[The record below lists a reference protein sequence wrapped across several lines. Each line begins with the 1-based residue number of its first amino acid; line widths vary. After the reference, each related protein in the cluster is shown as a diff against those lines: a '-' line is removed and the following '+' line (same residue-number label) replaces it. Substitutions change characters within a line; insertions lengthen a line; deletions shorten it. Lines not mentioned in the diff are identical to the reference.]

1 MVTPT
6 AVFQAKKKSEFG
18 LKRQIA
24 GYHYMPESGP
34 KRMLPQNKGKTS
46 LILRL
51 SIWYLTL
58 TLINVMI
65 FWVGTGSNQ
74 MRLISDKASMYARS
88 SAFEA
93 LRRLQ
98 AQLDMLAI
106 SRRPVADFQGMAL
119 EFARRLHVQ
128 NIKGEA
134 VLPQYSVYSTNGDRL
149 LVFPAAASAGE
160 VRADD
165 LVAAAKVLQLRELK
179 NEPFMAVPDLAQG
192 QITVYLP
199 LTANGD
205 IDLIL
210 AGTLPMPELRGEIAS
225 LIRLGIAMV
234 VMLVIL
240 QSAMAY
246 LIYRTLV
253 RPIKKVS
260 EAATTVAKGTFATVD
275 FKSRHEDEIAQL
287 VESFNQMSDDL
298 KTNREIM
305 DFELN
310 IARKIQSAILPQQL
324 TVRQLTTTVHYNPLY
339 TVSGDFYDI
348 HELEDGSVAVF
359 IADASGHGVPAAFL
373 TIMAKIYFSD
383 FVRENP
389 QPSVVLSRM
398 NECLAGYFEG
408 AGLYMTAFYM
418 RIFPDNRAV
427 YCNGMHPEP
436 ILMRANG
443 SHELLEASAFYV
455 GMMKEVFKEFE
466 DVEIKLHA
474 GDQLVL
480 YTDGFT
486 EAKNNNDEEFTSER
500 FVETIKTAATNE
512 PAQLIR
518 SALTEVMDFVGGAK
532 RTDDETL
539 IVCQVGD
546 PVMFHTKKEGTQ
558 MQHSDEE
565 LSQNPH
571 YQRKLADYVEV
582 LSLGEPVRTI
592 WNAAQKDLQEKD
604 FVTALAGFNAIAEAY
619 GNKPALSFRQAL
631 CYYRIRLYDA
641 CAVALSK
648 CLAAAPENPDA
659 NALFSL
665 LALKTNDLGKALHYI
680 EKAVSGNPVGRYNG
694 VLRKI
699 RNGIV
704 A

>member
-1 MVTPT
+1 MPT
-6 AVFQAKKKSEFG
+6 AG
-18 LKRQIA
+18 
-24 GYHYMPESGP
+24 PETHA
-34 KRMLPQNKGKTS
+34 LPRRGRTS

-51 SIWYLTL
+51 SLWYLTL

-98 AQLDMLAI
+98 AQLDLLAI
-106 SRRPVADFQGMAL
+106 SRRPVAEFQAMAA
-119 EFARRLHVQ
+119 EFSRRLQLQ
-128 NIKGEA
+128 NVKGET
-134 VLPQYSVYSTNGDRL
+134 VLPVYSVFSTNGDQL
-149 LVFPAAASAGE
+149 LVFPKEAGASEVPAG
-160 VRADD
+160 D

-179 NEPFMAVPDLAQG
+179 NESFMAVPDLTRG
-192 QITVYLP
+192 QIKVYIP

-210 AGTLPMPELRGEIAS
+210 AGTIPMPELRGEITS
-225 LIRLGIAMV
+225 LVRLGIAMV
-234 VMLVIL
+234 VMLLLL
-240 QSAMAY
+240 QAAMAF

-260 EAATTVAKGTFATVD
+260 DAALMVAGGTFSTVD
-275 FKSRHEDEIAQL
+275 FESRHEDEIAQL
-287 VESFNQMSDDL
+287 VESFNHMSNDL
-298 KTNREIM
+298 KHNREIM

-310 IARKIQSAILPQQL
+310 IAKKIQSAILPHEL
-324 TVRQLTTTVHYNPLY
+324 SVRQLTATVHYNPLY
-339 TVSGDFYDI
+339 TVSGDFYDMF
-348 HELEDGSVAVF
+348 ELADGSVALF

-373 TIMAKIYFSD
+373 TIMAKIYFND
-383 FVRENP
+383 LVKENA

-398 NECLAGYFEG
+398 NERLAGYFEG

-427 YCNGMHPEP
+427 FCNGMHPEP
-436 ILMRANG
+436 VLLRADG
-443 SHELLEASAFYV
+443 GHELLEASAFYV

-466 DVEIKLHA
+466 DIEITLQP
-474 GDQLVL
+474 GDRLIL

-486 EAKNNNDEEFTSER
+486 EAKNKAEDEYTAER
-500 FVETIKTAATNE
+500 FIDTIKTAANHE
-512 PAQLIR
+512 APQLIR
-518 SALTEVMDFVGGAK
+518 YVLTDVMDFVGGAK

-539 IVCQVGD
+539 IVCEIGD
-546 PVMFHTKKEGTQ
+546 AVVLRPKTEGLR
-558 MQHSDEE
+558 MQQSDED

-571 YQRKLADYVEV
+571 YRRKLADF
-582 LSLGEPVRTI
+582 LAAMGSGEPIRIV
-592 WNAAQKDLQEKD
+592 WNAAEQNLHEKD
-604 FVTALAGFNAIAEAY
+604 FVTALAGFDAIAEAY
-619 GNKPALSFRQAL
+619 GDRPAVSFRQAL

-641 CAVALSK
+641 CAAALNR
-648 CLAAAPENPDA
+648 CLAAAPEMPDA

-680 EKAVSGNPVGRYNG
+680 EKAVSDNPFGRYNG

-699 RNGIV
+699 RNGI
-704 A
+704 AK

>member
-1 MVTPT
+1 
-6 AVFQAKKKSEFG
+6 
-18 LKRQIA
+18 
-24 GYHYMPESGP
+24 MPETGQELTAAPRRS
-34 KRMLPQNKGKTS
+34 RTS

-51 SIWYLTL
+51 SLWYLTL

-106 SRRPVADFQGMAL
+106 SRRPLVDFRAIAP
-119 EFARRLHVQ
+119 EFSRRLQVQ
-128 NIKGEA
+128 NSKGET
-134 VLPQYSVYSTNGDRL
+134 VLPEFSVFSTNGEKL
-149 LVFPAAASAGE
+149 LAFPAANNAGE

-179 NEPFMAVPDLAQG
+179 NEPFMAVPDLSG
-192 QITVYLP
+192 GLITVYLP

-210 AGTLPMPELRGEIAS
+210 AGTIPMPELRGEIAS
-225 LIRLGIAMV
+225 LIRLGVAMV
-234 VMLVIL
+234 VMLLIL
-240 QSAMAY
+240 QGAMGF

-253 RPIKKVS
+253 RPIRKVS
-260 EAATTVAKGTFATVD
+260 EAAITVAGGTFTTVD

-298 KTNREIM
+298 KKNREIM
-305 DFELN
+305 EFELN
-310 IARKIQSAILPQQL
+310 IAKKIQSAILPQEL
-324 TVRQLTTTVHYNPLY
+324 RVRQLMATVHYNPLY

-348 HELEDGSVAVF
+348 QELDDGSVALF

-383 FVRENP
+383 FVKENP

-398 NECLAGYFEG
+398 NERLAGYFEG
-408 AGLYMTAFYM
+408 AGLYMTAFYI
-418 RIFPDNRAV
+418 RIFPDNRAM

-436 ILMRANG
+436 IILRNDG
-443 SHELLEASAFYV
+443 THELLEASAFYV

-466 DVEIKLHA
+466 DVEIKLQQ
-474 GDQLVL
+474 GDRLVL

-486 EAKNNNDEEFTSER
+486 EAKNSAEDEYSAER
-500 FVETIKTAATNE
+500 FVETINTAAQHAPE
-512 PAQLIR
+512 QLIR
-518 SALTEVMDFVGGAK
+518 CALTDVLDFVAGAK

-539 IVCQVGD
+539 IVC
-546 PVMFHTKKEGTQ
+546 EI
-558 MQHSDEE
+558 
-565 LSQNPH
+565 
-571 YQRKLADYVEV
+571 
-582 LSLGEPVRTI
+582 GEPVKADLKKTPSQKQHHDEDLNLDNRYTQKLSEYLSVLRMGEPLREI
-592 WNAAQKDLQEKD
+592 WQASENSLHEKD
-604 FVTALAGFNAIAEAY
+604 FVTALAGFNAIAEVH
-619 GNKPALSFRQAL
+619 GDKPAVSFRQAL
-631 CYYRIRLYDA
+631 CYYRLRSYDA
-641 CAVALSK
+641 CAAALSR
-648 CLAAAPENPDA
+648 CLQAAPDTPDA

-665 LALKTNDLGKALHYI
+665 LALKTGDLNKALYYL
-680 EKAVSGNPVGRYNG
+680 EKAVTENHLGRYNG
-694 VLRKI
+694 VLKKI
-699 RNGIV
+699 RNGIAV
-704 A
+704 